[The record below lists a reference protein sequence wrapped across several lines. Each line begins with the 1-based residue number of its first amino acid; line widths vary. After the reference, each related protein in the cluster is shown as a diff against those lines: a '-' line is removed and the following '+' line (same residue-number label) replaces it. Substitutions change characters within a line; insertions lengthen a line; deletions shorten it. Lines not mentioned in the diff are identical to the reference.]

1 MISKNLCNAAAEFN
15 IILKK
20 SSPEIIQK
28 IPKSFLDFLEK
39 IESKSYSFVYD
50 NSKTLGEQNI
60 KPETRGL
67 IAIVYRE
74 YLCNEE
80 EKNNYIIKYRKH
92 IAKKELELREKYD
105 PGKIFKTLEDNTS
118 EKNNSTELSPKNELE
133 KKLETS
139 KEDITRETSVIEYK
153 KKNIFQ
159 KLLYKIKKYFNN
171 RED

>member
-1 MISKNLCNAAAEFN
+1 M
-15 IILKK
+15 
-20 SSPEIIQK
+20 
-28 IPKSFLDFLEK
+28 
-39 IESKSYSFVYD
+39 
-50 NSKTLGEQNI
+50 
-60 KPETRGL
+60 
-67 IAIVYRE
+67 YRE

-105 PGKIFKTLEDNTS
+105 PGKLFKTLEDNTS
-118 EKNNSTELSPKNELE
+118 EKNNSTELSQKNELE